1 MAKKGRSAGHLPA
14 RAAAQR
20 QAQVEQMR
28 QQARRA
34 ERKRMLLIY
43 GLAGLVLVGIGVAIA
58 MRVGRTGFSLAGD
71 RRRGPRT
78 STVS

>member
-1 MAKKGRSAGHLPA
+1 
-14 RAAAQR
+14 
-20 QAQVEQMR
+20 MR